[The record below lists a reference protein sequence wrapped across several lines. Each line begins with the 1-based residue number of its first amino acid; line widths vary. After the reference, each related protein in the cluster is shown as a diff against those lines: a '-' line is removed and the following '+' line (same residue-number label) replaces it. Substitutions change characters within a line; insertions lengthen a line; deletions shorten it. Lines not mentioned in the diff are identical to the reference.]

1 MNMLRMK
8 LIDNEKHDNKYLLL
22 KVFLLALAVR
32 LITLCLVYIL
42 EEQLGLYLFVD
53 DRTYEEYAIVY
64 SNFAT
69 QIFDPHAFQLAEYSL
84 GGTINVA
91 KFFFNYNAILYQLTQ
106 MTAVLRLSNVVLS
119 SLSVVPIFYL
129 TRELF
134 SKKEAI
140 IAAMLFALIPYNVVM
155 SVFLFK
161 DIMIILILSTQLYF
175 VMKYFNTGYVNPFFF
190 LLLIPM
196 PWIRDGLSLFVIGLM
211 FLSFIVRNYHKN
223 KTIRLVLW
231 IGVPIVAIIALVVFS
246 STITLLFDRFAFYLD
261 RGRDDGAGIALIRVD
276 SIKQLYKLPLTWI
289 FSTFMPISFNFELK
303 RWFNVMEIL
312 NYTLFLIS
320 PAYLIFMIFGKK
332 EKRQLIFFLPMLM
345 LHLLVIILVI
355 NIPRHYYFLN
365 FYMIIG
371 ASAYL
376 AKLQSEQ
383 GYLSYAII
391 VAAELFIFMLAVVF
405 VL

>member
-1 MNMLRMK
+1 MNILRMNK
-8 LIDNEKHDNKYLLL
+8 FDNEKHDTKYLLL

-32 LITLCLVYIL
+32 LITLSLVYLL
-42 EEQLGLYLFVD
+42 EDQLGIYLYID
-53 DRTYEEYAIVY
+53 DLKYEDYALMY
-64 SNFAT
+64 SHFAT
-69 QIFDPHAFQLAEYSL
+69 QIFDLNAMGLAERSL

-91 KFFFNYNAILYQLTQ
+91 KFFFNYNALLLQITK
-106 MTAVLRLSNVVLS
+106 TTVSLRLSNVILS
-119 SLSVVPIFYL
+119 SLTVVPVFYL

-134 SKKEAI
+134 SKKEAT
-140 IAAMLFALIPYNVVM
+140 IAALLFALIPYNVIM

-161 DIMIILILSTQLYF
+161 DIMLILILSTQLYF
-175 VMKYFNTGYVNPFFF
+175 VMKYFNSGYVNPLFF

-196 PWIRDGLSLFVIGLM
+196 PWIRDGLSLFLIGLM

-231 IGVPIVAIIALVVFS
+231 IAVPIVAIITLIVFS
-246 STITLLFDRFAFYLD
+246 STISLLFDRFAFYLD
-261 RGRDDGAGIALIRVD
+261 RGRDQGDGIALIRVD

-289 FSTFMPISFNFELK
+289 FSTFMPISFNFELTE
-303 RWFNVMEIL
+303 WSHVLEIA
-312 NYTLFLIS
+312 NYSLFLIS

-332 EKRQLIFFLPMLM
+332 EKKHLIFFLPMLV

-383 GYLSYAII
+383 GYLSYAVI
-391 VAAELFIFMLAVVF
+391 VAAELFIFMLAVFF
-405 VL
+405 VI